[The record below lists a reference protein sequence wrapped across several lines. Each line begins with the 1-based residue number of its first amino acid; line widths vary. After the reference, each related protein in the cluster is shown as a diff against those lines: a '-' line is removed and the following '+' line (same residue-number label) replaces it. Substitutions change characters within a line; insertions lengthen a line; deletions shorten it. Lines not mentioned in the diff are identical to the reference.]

1 MNKNKIKPK
10 ILWMLPLFAF
20 LLIVFGNNV
29 FAATEQDASLSIN
42 KAENKI
48 SYLNTIGISTAR
60 LSDLLNDAKISFEAK
75 NYQEVADTGAQ
86 IESLAAFSVKLRA
99 DIAALSGMIDSGK
112 SAGLDTSSA
121 ELSIGAAKSE
131 FSAENYELAS
141 YHFKQAESSANEI
154 FSSQLILS
162 AAELNK
168 SGVLLSEAGITL
180 DVVAEKQDA
189 AEKMIASGE
198 FSGAMP
204 LITETNLLANL
215 TRALAEASKSSS
227 ELSEAGISTP
237 VLEDTIKEAVFSLE
251 QHDYTRAISLLAEF
265 DSTKNRMLGILEY
278 MDNIEK
284 SIATAEADGIGAS
297 STRNLLAKSRAEF
310 ALNHFDDAESLAKQS
325 EENLKSLESSSLIF
339 GALGRKRI
347 VFDVFS
353 FFKSHWLA
361 IIAVL
366 AAIAAAWKYS
376 HEAISLKILAKK
388 LAALKKEKETI
399 MAMIKQAQEDYF
411 KKKSMNENS
420 YNNLVDN
427 HQQRLMEIEEK
438 LTMIE
443 SKLKKQNEKNS
454 NIRKA

>member
-10 ILWMLPLFAF
+10 ILCMLPLFAF

-310 ALNHFDDAESLAKQS
+310 ALNHFDEAESLAKQS